1 MSIMDENLTWWNYWR
16 GR

>member
-1 MSIMDENLTWWNYWR
+1 MDENLTWWNYWR